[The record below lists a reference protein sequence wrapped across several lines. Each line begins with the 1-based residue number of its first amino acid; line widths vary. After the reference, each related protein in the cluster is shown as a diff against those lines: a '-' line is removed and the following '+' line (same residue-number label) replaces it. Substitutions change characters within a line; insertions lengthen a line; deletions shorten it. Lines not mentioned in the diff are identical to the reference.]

1 MICQNLL
8 NLTGFACQPINEQG
22 TLARINTPFCFADGD
37 PVPVYVQSFDN
48 DVHRFFDDG
57 QTVLHFIGR
66 GMNFSSGHKLRFLSN
81 LASKHGASLNAK
93 GVIEILSTDSSSADA
108 FARYISCLVAITHWE
123 MEHQGVDADGS
134 AFATEVA
141 QALLQRYPGKE
152 LQLRPEYLGSSGK
165 RHELDFKMEGSGY
178 LAVKPTQQSAAPALY
193 KLVDITNRQTNDGE
207 NIVVVIDDRFD
218 KQAAKNTQQVFR
230 SIVSD
235 VIHFSKLV
243 PADPASAAIVH

>member
-1 MICQNLL
+1 
-8 NLTGFACQPINEQG
+8 
-22 TLARINTPFCFADGD
+22 
-37 PVPVYVQSFDN
+37 
-48 DVHRFFDDG
+48 
-57 QTVLHFIGR
+57 
-66 GMNFSSGHKLRFLSN
+66 
-81 LASKHGASLNAK
+81 
-93 GVIEILSTDSSSADA
+93 
-108 FARYISCLVAITHWE
+108 
-123 MEHQGVDADGS
+123 
-134 AFATEVA
+134 
-141 QALLQRYPGKE
+141 
-152 LQLRPEYLGSSGK
+152 
-165 RHELDFKMEGSGY
+165 MEGSGY